1 MYGKLKE
8 YRKTKGYSLEDMGK
22 VIGKSSC
29 IYFKKENGDVK
40 FTLSEAL
47 AIAKF
52 LNRKVE
58 NIFFTCELSKNESEK
73 PS

>member
-1 MYGKLKE
+1 MYERLKE
-8 YRKTKGYSLEDMGK
+8 YRKAKGYSLEDMAK
-22 VIGKSSC
+22 VISKSPC

-52 LNRKVE
+52 LKKKVE
-58 NIFFTCELSKNESEK
+58 NIFFTEELSQSENIN
-73 PS
+73 